1 MLKVTFKIAK
11 IFGIVLL
18 VLLLLIVLLVV
29 RIATTPA
36 VPNRY
41 TKTVETG
48 GELEAAY
55 LATGPYKTA
64 YLEATAGEPLKK
76 YEAYYPQEL
85 EEGPYPAVVFVYGTG
100 VYGSKYK
107 ALFRHLASWGFIV
120 LGNEDPGTWSG
131 ISADQTLDW
140 LLKENQREGSV
151 FFGRVDLE
159 NIGISGHSQGG
170 VGVFNAVT
178 ENAHSGLYKT
188 AVALSPTNEEG
199 AAALGIP
206 YDLTKVEIPVLMLAG
221 TQGEFEMEMV
231 IPFQAMTAM
240 YDRLS
245 VPKAMARRTDSD
257 HGGMLYKA
265 DGYVTA
271 WFLWQLQG
279 NEEAGR
285 AFTGE
290 DPELARNGFYQDA
303 RVNLGF

>member
-11 IFGIVLL
+11 IIGIVLL
-18 VLLLLIVLLVV
+18 VLILLIVLLVV
-29 RIATTPA
+29 LIATAPS

-48 GELEAAY
+48 GELESAY
-55 LATGPYKTA
+55 LATGPYKIA

-85 EEGPYPAVVFVYGTG
+85 EEGPYPAVVFVNGTG

-170 VGVFNAVT
+170 VGVFSAVT

-221 TQGEFEMEMV
+221 TQGEFETEMV

-290 DPELARNGFYQDA
+290 DPELARNVFYQDA
-303 RVNLGF
+303 RVNLEL